1 MKQFLH
7 GNPTIH
13 TVGIT
18 IDNANALQKTT
29 SDSGSQAADQ
39 TWSFNQFKVIR
50 SDIFRQIPYLFTVNV
65 LLATY

>member
-1 MKQFLH
+1 MHCYEAASPRQS
-7 GNPTIH
+7 TTH

-39 TWSFNQFKVIR
+39 T
-50 SDIFRQIPYLFTVNV
+50 
-65 LLATY
+65 